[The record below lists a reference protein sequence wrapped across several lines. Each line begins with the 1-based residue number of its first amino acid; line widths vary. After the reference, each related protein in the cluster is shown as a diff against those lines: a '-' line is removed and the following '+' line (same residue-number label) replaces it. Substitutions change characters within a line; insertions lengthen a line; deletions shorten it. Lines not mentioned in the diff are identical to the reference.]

1 MQIRQWVNNNSAV
14 ATILAVVL
22 LIVAVLVIF
31 KTIGPTTGRGFSQYQ
46 YYYDIESRDRFK
58 DDFTKVPPF
67 ETSTGGTGVYAL
79 FYSCDD
85 CDDNWQVAFLR
96 KYSKRAKQLKED
108 YERKM
113 RESMESGNPMP
124 AVMMPGVGG
133 GGVWE
138 REQFVSRVDPIKWV
152 PIDSEEGRKIFSVW
166 RNACGGEKAE
176 ICRPR

>member
-1 MQIRQWVNNNSAV
+1 MQIRQWVNSNSAV

-22 LIVAVLVIF
+22 LIIALLIIF
-31 KTIGPTTGRGFSQYQ
+31 KTIGPTSGPRGSQFQ
-46 YYYDIESRDRFK
+46 YYYDIESRERFK
-58 DDFTKVPPF
+58 ADFSKVPPF
-67 ETSTGGTGVYAL
+67 ETSTGGTGVSAL

-133 GGVWE
+133 GGA
-138 REQFVSRVDPIKWV
+138 RS
-152 PIDSEEGRKIFSVW
+152 
-166 RNACGGEKAE
+166 GGDTH
-176 ICRPR
+176 PL